1 MKISGYNFKNGNI
14 SDTINTVTGRL
25 IYRGDIKQGPVSIQY
40 SDLLSAGT
48 YFLTLSNSFGQK
60 IKTEKLLINN

>member
-1 MKISGYNFKNGNI
+1 MKISGYNFNNGNI
-14 SDTINTVTGRL
+14 GDTINSVTGRL
-25 IYRGDIKQGPVSIQY
+25 IYRGDIKQGPSSLKH
-40 SDLLSAGT
+40 SDLLSPGT